1 MKLYSWGGVPTDS
14 VMVYSPK
21 SFVTGLWKSTVA
33 EISSRRRRAS
43 ERYSWR
49 AKLLLTA
56 AATLSEECVE
66 LVAVDNGDFG
76 WSLCINCALKTCTR
90 KREA

>member
-1 MKLYSWGGVPTDS
+1 
-14 VMVYSPK
+14 MVYSPK
-21 SFVTGLWKSTVA
+21 SFVTGLWKSTVV
-33 EISSRRRRAS
+33 EISPRRRRAAALSAS